1 MCIQA
6 NVVIVSSEQGRA
18 SALHGYM
25 YPFSLPSRLPHNTE
39 HSSLCHTI
47 GPCWL
52 SILNIAVLDASSFL
66 RESSMPCSVPSNIS

>member
-1 MCIQA
+1 MCVLA
-6 NVVIVSSEQGRA
+6 NMIVSGEQGRT
-18 SALHGYM
+18 SALQIRV
-25 YPFSLPSRLPHNTE
+25 SILPQTPPPHNTE
-39 HSSLCHTI
+39 HSSMCYTV